1 MYDIQL
7 PEYHNALIALRP
19 LFDDQEKLL
28 SMDRDFIYEAYFELM
43 FFKYIDFDI
52 NDEHEIP

>member
-1 MYDIQL
+1 
-7 PEYHNALIALRP
+7 LIALRP